1 MHDHKAKG
9 HDCTVTIAV
18 RLNVTC
24 TGYQR
29 VVSCVDLMPSV
40 RLYMYAGSRVWGA
53 AIPAEHYA
61 HGAGGA
67 LEIVVSASKL
77 SKLSKLISRNNTS
90 TY

>member
-1 MHDHKAKG
+1 
-9 HDCTVTIAV
+9 
-18 RLNVTC
+18 
-24 TGYQR
+24 
-29 VVSCVDLMPSV
+29 MPSV